1 MKITLI
7 DIGDAA
13 ARLATAE
20 QPYGFQISDSTMLLG
35 PACRFGAQYL
45 QSLKTKGQYAEDF
58 AEATLLTQARGV
70 QITGVWFVKD

>member
-7 DIGDAA
+7 DVGDAV

-35 PACRFGAQYL
+35 PACRFGTQYL
-45 QSLKTKGQYAEDF
+45 QNLKTKGDYAEDF
-58 AEATLLTQARGV
+58 AEATRLTEARGV
-70 QITGVWFVKD
+70 RITGIWFVKD